1 MGRKLSRLLESAPD
15 FLTTGV
21 IAAILKE
28 DRTMLELRKVWI
40 IRVIRGEREGRQA
53 FTRWVGMGSGKR
65 GRIRFINKMGKF

>member
-28 DRTMLELRKVWI
+28 DRTMLELRKV
-40 IRVIRGEREGRQA
+40 
-53 FTRWVGMGSGKR
+53 
-65 GRIRFINKMGKF
+65 